1 MRRMSETMR
10 RALKLK
16 LNGCPI
22 HIRRAFRQLIQFEIF
37 LTRIYFGMQSNIGR
51 VRFRPYESAFSPALK
66 TVGGHMKNSLKT
78 TFMASA
84 LAISASVAAAE
95 GTVTVYTAVPQNFI
109 DALVPMFEEQT
120 GTSVEIIKAGSGELL
135 NRLTAESSSP
145 MGDVLWS
152 VDGTVID
159 FNPDLFEAYEAAGSE
174 MLADGMKQS
183 DMWSPFTAVVMV
195 LIVNE
200 SELDGLAVPESW
212 ASLADPVYDGKISS
226 ARAEASGSAYIQL
239 ATVLQASADEAAGWD
254 TYKGMLSNFVL
265 SDSSGAV
272 PRFVNDGEL
281 AVGITLEDA
290 ALRYVEGGGPV
301 QIVYPSEGTAI
312 APDAMALIANGPNG
326 DNGKAFLDFM
336 MSEAAQVVV
345 AEQGRRPVRS
355 DVASNPSLVPL
366 DEVNSVGYDGAWAAE
381 NRARLVEAWQDM
393 VLDVQ

>member
-1 MRRMSETMR
+1 
-10 RALKLK
+10 
-16 LNGCPI
+16 
-22 HIRRAFRQLIQFEIF
+22 
-37 LTRIYFGMQSNIGR
+37 
-51 VRFRPYESAFSPALK
+51 
-66 TVGGHMKNSLKT
+66 MKNTIKT
-78 TFMASA
+78 MALTSVLATGASMASA
-84 LAISASVAAAE
+84 EGSVS
-95 GTVTVYTAVPQNFI
+95 VYTAVPQNFI

-135 NRLTAESSSP
+135 NRLTAEADNP
-145 MGDVLWS
+145 MADVLWS

-159 FNPDLFEAYEAAGSE
+159 FNPSLFEAYEAAGSD

-183 DMWSPFTAVVMV
+183 DMWTPFTAVVMV

-200 SELDGLAVPESW
+200 GELDGMPVPDSW
-212 ASLADPVYDGKISS
+212 AALADPMYDDKISS

-239 ATVLQASADEAAGWD
+239 ATVLQAFGEEDAGWEV
-254 TYKGMLSNFVL
+254 YEGLLSNFVL

-281 AVGITLEDA
+281 AIGVTLEDA

-312 APDAMALIANGPNG
+312 APDAMALVSGAPNG
-326 DNGKAFLDFM
+326 DHAKAFLDFM
-336 MSEAAQVVV
+336 LSAEAQAVV

-355 DVASNPSLVPL
+355 DVASNPALLPL
-366 DEVNSVGYDGAWAAE
+366 AEVNSVGYDSAWAAD
-381 NRARLVEAWQDM
+381 NRERLVDAWKDM

>member
-1 MRRMSETMR
+1 
-10 RALKLK
+10 
-16 LNGCPI
+16 
-22 HIRRAFRQLIQFEIF
+22 
-37 LTRIYFGMQSNIGR
+37 
-51 VRFRPYESAFSPALK
+51 
-66 TVGGHMKNSLKT
+66 MKNSLKT
-78 TFMASA
+78 ISMVSA
-84 LAISASVAAAE
+84 LAISASMATAE

-109 DALVPMFEEQT
+109 DALVPMFEAQT

-135 NRLTAESSSP
+135 NRLTAESSAP

-159 FNPDLFEAYEAAGSE
+159 FNPDLFEAYEAAGSD

-200 SELDGLAVPESW
+200 EELDGLAVPASW
-212 ASLADPVYDGKISS
+212 ASLADPIYDEMISS

-239 ATVLQASADEAAGWD
+239 ATVLQAFEGEAAGWD
-254 TYKGMLSNFVL
+254 IYKGMLSNFVL

-281 AVGITLEDA
+281 AVGVTLEDA

-312 APDAMALIANGPNG
+312 APDAMALIAGGPNG
-326 DNGKAFLDFM
+326 ENGEAFVDFM
-336 MSEAAQVVV
+336 MSEAAQIVV

-355 DVASNPSLVPL
+355 DVASNPALLPL
-366 DEVNSVGYDGAWAAE
+366 GDVNSVGYDSGWAAE
-381 NRARLVEAWQDM
+381 NRARLVDAWQDM